1 MAYALYAPCLLIAA
15 ISITLK
21 ENVISTQHLPLVI
34 AGPIVRKVTSNLC
47 YIWVVTSSADAPSLT
62 LSHDEAPID
71 GDRQSETI
79 CVGTHAF
86 IHLLSFSASKPF
98 SDCARISYQLHFDNE
113 EQQARWHKEQQALLY
128 TGQSTL
134 SFHFT
139 ETPKTILHGSCRKP
153 HFHSDD
159 ALAQVDTLHEH
170 AFKQKSSFPDL
181 LLMTGDQIY
190 ADDVAGPML
199 KAIHSV
205 IARLGLFHETLEG
218 AVVSNTQELA
228 THPHGYYEREQ
239 LLPQIS
245 TNTVLSS
252 LFFGAKKKPVFTS
265 VNAQNHL
272 IGSAEIIA
280 MYLLVWSDTLWAE
293 ITIDNDGIPDKYS
306 ATFDK
311 ENEALKGFV
320 KQLPQVRRAL
330 AHIPTYMI
338 FDDHDVTD
346 DWNLTRGWEQEV
358 YGNPL
363 SKRMIGNALIG
374 YLLCQG
380 WGNAPKKVTA
390 LIEKVKQSTGEQG
403 IAQHDEIID
412 DLLDFDQWHYRLD
425 TTPPIEVLD
434 TRTQRWRSESD
445 MNKPSGLMDWEAL
458 CDFQHSIIGKES
470 VIVVSAAPIYGVKVI
485 EAIQKVFT
493 FFGKALTVDAE
504 NWMAHK
510 GTANVMLNIFRHY
523 KTPPEFIILSGDV
536 HYSFVYDVR
545 LRFRRNSPHIT
556 QFTCS
561 GLKNAFPDG
570 LIKWLDRL
578 NRILYRSKSP
588 LNLFTRRRNM
598 SVKAREPSMG
608 YGELFNGCAIGVLKI
623 SHKNTDVQCKALLSN
638 GKEVEFPTSKND

>member
-1 MAYALYAPCLLIAA
+1 M
-15 ISITLK
+15 S
-21 ENVISTQHLPLVI
+21 EESVISTQQLPQVI
-34 AGPIVRKVTSNLC
+34 AGPIVRKVTSNSCHVWL
-47 YIWVVTSSADAPSLT
+47 VSSNADAPSLS
-62 LSHDEAPID
+62 LSH
-71 GDRQSETI
+71 GDSVLAGDSQSDTVR
-79 CVGTHAF
+79 VGKHAF
-86 IHLLSFSASKPF
+86 IHLVTFSASTSF
-98 SDCARISYQLHFDNE
+98 EDRERINYKLIFNDH
-113 EQQARWHKEQQALLY
+113 QQQNAWEKEQRALLY
-128 TGQSTL
+128 KDQASL
-134 SFHFT
+134 SFHYT
-139 ETPKTILHGSCRKP
+139 GTPETILHGSCRKP
-153 HFHSDD
+153 HFHGDD
-159 ALAQVDTLHEH
+159 ALVQVNNLHKI
-170 AFKQKSSFPDL
+170 AFEENASFPDL

-205 IARLGLFHETLEG
+205 IARLGLYHEALEG
-218 AVVSNTQELA
+218 AVVNNTSDLA
-228 THPHGYYEREQ
+228 THEHGFYEREQ
-239 LLPQIS
+239 LLPQIA

-252 LFFGAKKKPVFTS
+252 IFFGAKKKPVFTS

-280 MYLLVWSDTLWAE
+280 MYLLVWSDALWPD
-293 ITIDNDGIPDKYS
+293 IDIDKDGIPEKYN
-306 ATFDK
+306 AIFDK
-311 ENEALKGFV
+311 ENEALTGFV
-320 KQLPQVRRAL
+320 KPLLQVRRAL
-330 AHIPTYMI
+330 AHVPTYMI

-380 WGNAPKKVTA
+380 WGNAPEKVTS
-390 LIEKVKQSTGEQG
+390 LIQKVKASLDEQG
-403 IAQHDEIID
+403 LAAHNEIVDE
-412 DLLDFDQWHYRLD
+412 LLDFDQWHYRID

-434 TRTQRWRSESD
+434 TRTQRWRSESN

-510 GTANVMLNIFRHY
+510 GTANVILNIFRHY

-578 NRILYRSKSP
+578 NRVLYRSKSP
-588 LNLFTRRRNM
+588 LNVFTRRRNM

-623 SHKNTDVQCKALLSN
+623 SQKNTDVQCKALLSN
-638 GKEVEFPTSKND
+638 GKEVEFPTSKDD

>member
-1 MAYALYAPCLLIAA
+1 LALSKGRDVLNGEGSVESVKVGERAYL
-15 ISITLK
+15 
-21 ENVISTQHLPLVI
+21 
-34 AGPIVRKVTSNLC
+34 
-47 YIWVVTSSADAPSLT
+47 
-62 LSHDEAPID
+62 
-71 GDRQSETI
+71 
-79 CVGTHAF
+79 
-86 IHLLSFSASKPF
+86 HLLRFDTEHPFDQNMRIGYELCFENNEHQSRWEEELKP
-98 SDCARISYQLHFDNE
+98 
-113 EQQARWHKEQQALLY
+113 LLY
-128 TGQSTL
+128 QGQSTL

-139 ETPKTILHGSCRKP
+139 KTPTTILHGSCRKP
-153 HFHSDD
+153 HFRGDD
-159 ALAQVDTLHEH
+159 ALTQVDSLHH
-170 AFKQKSSFPDL
+170 TAFTQDTPAPDL

-199 KAIHSV
+199 KAIHCT
-205 IARLGLFHETLEG
+205 IEALGLYHESLEG
-218 AVVSNTQELA
+218 AVVQNTSELA
-228 THPHGYYEREQ
+228 SHQHGFYEREL

-280 MYLLVWSDTLWAE
+280 MYLLVWSQALWSL
-293 ITIDNDGIPDKYS
+293 IKI
-306 ATFDK
+306 DK
-311 ENEALKGFV
+311 EHVDEKYHENFEKEEQALSGFV
-320 KQLPQVRRAL
+320 SSLPKIRRGL

-363 SKRMIGNALIG
+363 SKRMIGNALLG

-380 WGNAPKKVTA
+380 WGNAPKKVA
-390 LIEKVKQSTGEQG
+390 PLIESVVTKYNSGTAKD
-403 IAQHDEIID
+403 HDDLID
-412 DLLDFDQWHYRLD
+412 QLLDFDQWHYRLD

-445 MNKPSGLMDWEAL
+445 LNKPSGLMDWEAL

-485 EAIQKVFT
+485 EAIQKIFT

-510 GTANVMLNIFRHY
+510 GTASVILNIFRHY

-578 NRILYRSKSP
+578 NRVLYRSKSP

-598 SVKAREPSMG
+598 SVKPRHPSMG
-608 YGELFNGCAIGVLKI
+608 YGELFNGCALGVLKI
-623 SHKNTDVQCKALLSN
+623 SHNSTQVQCKALLSN
-638 GKEVEFPTSKND
+638 GKEVEFPPINDD

>member
-1 MAYALYAPCLLIAA
+1 M
-15 ISITLK
+15 T
-21 ENVISTQHLPLVI
+21 STECH
-34 AGPIVRKVTSNLC
+34 
-47 YIWVVTSSADAPSLT
+47 IWVVTSNADSPTLNLSANEVVVS
-62 LSHDEAPID
+62 
-71 GDRQSETI
+71 GNCQRETI
-79 CVGTHAF
+79 RVGKYAF
-86 IHLLSFSASKPF
+86 IHLLSFTSSEPFEDTARIGYSLSF
-98 SDCARISYQLHFDNE
+98 SDDA
-113 EQQARWHKEQQALLY
+113 QQASWENEQRGLLY
-128 TGQSTL
+128 DGQSSL
-134 SFHFT
+134 CFHYT
-139 ETPKTILHGSCRKP
+139 ETPETILHGSCRKP

-159 ALAQVDTLHEH
+159 ALAQVDVLHKN
-170 AFKQKSSFPDL
+170 AFKKQNDFPDL

-205 IARLGLFHETLEG
+205 IDRLGLYHEALEG
-218 AVVSNTQELA
+218 AVVTNTNELA
-228 THPHGYYEREQ
+228 THEHGYYEREQ
-239 LLPQIS
+239 LLPQIA

-252 LFFGAKKKPVFTS
+252 IFFGAKKKPVFTS

-280 MYLLVWSDTLWAE
+280 MYLLVWSDTLWAD
-293 ITIDNDGIPDKYS
+293 INIDKDGIPPKYH
-306 ATFDK
+306 AIFDK
-311 ENEALKGFV
+311 EHEALNGFV

-380 WGNAPKKVTA
+380 WGNAPKKVA
-390 LIEKVKQSTGEQG
+390 PLIAKVQESMGESG
-403 IAQHDEIID
+403 LNSHDEIID

-434 TRTQRWRSESD
+434 TRTQRWRSESN

-510 GTANVMLNIFRHY
+510 GTANVILNIFRHY
-523 KTPPEFIILSGDV
+523 KTPPDFIILSGDV

-578 NRILYRSKSP
+578 NRVLYRSKSP

-598 SVKAREPSMG
+598 SVKAREPSLG

-623 SHKNTDVQCKALLSN
+623 SQKNTDVQCKALLSN
-638 GKEVEFPTSKND
+638 GNEVEFPASKDD

>member
-1 MAYALYAPCLLIAA
+1 MP
-15 ISITLK
+15 
-21 ENVISTQHLPLVI
+21 QVI
-34 AGPIVRKVTSNLC
+34 AGPIVRKVTSTEC
-47 YIWVVTSSADAPSLT
+47 HIWVVTSNADSPTLNLSANEVVVS
-62 LSHDEAPID
+62 
-71 GDRQSETI
+71 GNCQRETI
-79 CVGTHAF
+79 RVGKYAF
-86 IHLLSFSASKPF
+86 IHLLSFTSSEPFEDTARIGYSLFF
-98 SDCARISYQLHFDNE
+98 SDDA
-113 EQQARWHKEQQALLY
+113 QQASWENEQRGLLY
-128 TGQSTL
+128 DGQSSL
-134 SFHFT
+134 CFHYT
-139 ETPKTILHGSCRKP
+139 ETPETILHGSCRKP

-159 ALAQVDTLHEH
+159 ALAQVDVLHKN
-170 AFKQKSSFPDL
+170 AFKKQNDFPDL

-205 IARLGLFHETLEG
+205 IDRLGLYHEALEG
-218 AVVSNTQELA
+218 AVVTNTNELA
-228 THPHGYYEREQ
+228 THEHGYYEREQ
-239 LLPQIS
+239 LLPQIA

-252 LFFGAKKKPVFTS
+252 IFFGAKKKPVFTS

-280 MYLLVWSDTLWAE
+280 MYLLVWSDTLWAD
-293 ITIDNDGIPDKYS
+293 INIDKDGIPPKYH
-306 ATFDK
+306 AIFDK
-311 ENEALKGFV
+311 EHEALNGFV

-380 WGNAPKKVTA
+380 WGNAPKKVA
-390 LIEKVKQSTGEQG
+390 PLIAKVQESMGESG
-403 IAQHDEIID
+403 LNSHDEIID

-434 TRTQRWRSESD
+434 TRTQRWRSESN

-510 GTANVMLNIFRHY
+510 GTANVILNIFRHY
-523 KTPPEFIILSGDV
+523 KTPPDFIILSGDV

-578 NRILYRSKSP
+578 NRVLYRSKSP

-598 SVKAREPSMG
+598 SVKAREPSLG

-623 SHKNTDVQCKALLSN
+623 SQKNTDVQCKALLSN
-638 GKEVEFPTSKND
+638 GKEVEFPASKDD

>member
-1 MAYALYAPCLLIAA
+1 MP
-15 ISITLK
+15 
-21 ENVISTQHLPLVI
+21 QVI
-34 AGPIVRKVTSNLC
+34 AGPIVRKVTSTEC
-47 YIWVVTSSADAPSLT
+47 HIWVVTSNADSPTLNLSANEVVVS
-62 LSHDEAPID
+62 
-71 GDRQSETI
+71 GNCQRETI
-79 CVGTHAF
+79 RVGKYAF
-86 IHLLSFSASKPF
+86 IHLLSFTSSEPFEDTARIGYSLSF
-98 SDCARISYQLHFDNE
+98 SDDA
-113 EQQARWHKEQQALLY
+113 QQASWENEQRGLLY
-128 TGQSTL
+128 DGQSSL
-134 SFHFT
+134 CFHYT
-139 ETPKTILHGSCRKP
+139 ETPETILHGSCRKP

-159 ALAQVDTLHEH
+159 ALAQVDVLHKN
-170 AFKQKSSFPDL
+170 AFKKQNDFPDL

-205 IARLGLFHETLEG
+205 IDRLGLYHEALEG
-218 AVVSNTQELA
+218 AVVTNTNELA
-228 THPHGYYEREQ
+228 THEHGYYEREQ
-239 LLPQIS
+239 LLPQIA

-252 LFFGAKKKPVFTS
+252 IFFGAKKKPVFTS

-280 MYLLVWSDTLWAE
+280 MYLLVWSDTLWAD
-293 ITIDNDGIPDKYS
+293 INIDKDGIPPKYH
-306 ATFDK
+306 AIFDK
-311 ENEALKGFV
+311 EHEALNGFV

-380 WGNAPKKVTA
+380 WGNAPKKVA
-390 LIEKVKQSTGEQG
+390 PLIAKVQESMGESG
-403 IAQHDEIID
+403 LNSHDEIID
-412 DLLDFDQWHYRLD
+412 ELLDFDQWHYRLD

-434 TRTQRWRSESD
+434 TRTQRWRSESN

-510 GTANVMLNIFRHY
+510 GTANVILNIFRHY
-523 KTPPEFIILSGDV
+523 KTPPDFIILSGDV

-578 NRILYRSKSP
+578 NRVLYRSKSP

-598 SVKAREPSMG
+598 SVKAREPSLG

-623 SHKNTDVQCKALLSN
+623 SQKNTDVQCKALLSN
-638 GKEVEFPTSKND
+638 GNEVEFPASKDD

>member
-1 MAYALYAPCLLIAA
+1 M
-15 ISITLK
+15 T
-21 ENVISTQHLPLVI
+21 STECH
-34 AGPIVRKVTSNLC
+34 
-47 YIWVVTSSADAPSLT
+47 IWVVTSNADSPALNLSANEVVVS
-62 LSHDEAPID
+62 
-71 GDRQSETI
+71 GNCQRETI
-79 CVGTHAF
+79 RVGKYAF
-86 IHLLSFSASKPF
+86 IHLLSFTSSEPFEDTARIGYSLSF
-98 SDCARISYQLHFDNE
+98 SDDA
-113 EQQARWHKEQQALLY
+113 QQASWENEQRGLLY
-128 TGQSTL
+128 DGQSSL
-134 SFHFT
+134 CFHYT
-139 ETPKTILHGSCRKP
+139 ETPETILHGSCRKP

-159 ALAQVDTLHEH
+159 ALAQVDVLHKN
-170 AFKQKSSFPDL
+170 AFKKQNDFPDL

-205 IARLGLFHETLEG
+205 IDRLGLYHEALEG
-218 AVVSNTQELA
+218 AVVTNTNELA
-228 THPHGYYEREQ
+228 THEHGYYEREQ
-239 LLPQIS
+239 LLPQIA

-252 LFFGAKKKPVFTS
+252 IFFGAKKKPVFTS

-280 MYLLVWSDTLWAE
+280 MYLLVWSDTLWAD
-293 ITIDNDGIPDKYS
+293 INIDKDGIPPKYH
-306 ATFDK
+306 AIFDK
-311 ENEALKGFV
+311 EHEALNGFV

-380 WGNAPKKVTA
+380 WGNAPKKVA
-390 LIEKVKQSTGEQG
+390 PLIAKVQESMGESG
-403 IAQHDEIID
+403 LNSHDKIID

-434 TRTQRWRSESD
+434 TRTQRWRSESN

-510 GTANVMLNIFRHY
+510 GTANVILNIFRHY
-523 KTPPEFIILSGDV
+523 KTPPDFIILSGDV

-578 NRILYRSKSP
+578 NRVLYRSKSP

-598 SVKAREPSMG
+598 SVKAREPSLG

-623 SHKNTDVQCKALLSN
+623 SQKNTDVQCKALLSN
-638 GKEVEFPTSKND
+638 GKEVEFPASKDD

>member
-1 MAYALYAPCLLIAA
+1 M
-15 ISITLK
+15 T
-21 ENVISTQHLPLVI
+21 STECH
-34 AGPIVRKVTSNLC
+34 
-47 YIWVVTSSADAPSLT
+47 IWVVTSNADSPALNLSANEVVVS
-62 LSHDEAPID
+62 
-71 GDRQSETI
+71 GNCQRETI
-79 CVGTHAF
+79 RVGKYAF
-86 IHLLSFSASKPF
+86 IHLLSFTSSEPFEDTARIGYSLSF
-98 SDCARISYQLHFDNE
+98 SDDA
-113 EQQARWHKEQQALLY
+113 QQASWENEQRGLLY
-128 TGQSTL
+128 DGQSSL
-134 SFHFT
+134 CFHYT
-139 ETPKTILHGSCRKP
+139 ETPETILHGSCRKP

-159 ALAQVDTLHEH
+159 ALAQVDVLHKN
-170 AFKQKSSFPDL
+170 AFKKQNDFPDL

-205 IARLGLFHETLEG
+205 IDRLGLYHEALEG
-218 AVVSNTQELA
+218 AVVTNTNELA
-228 THPHGYYEREQ
+228 THEHGYYEREQ
-239 LLPQIS
+239 LLPQIA

-252 LFFGAKKKPVFTS
+252 IFFGAKKKPVFTS

-280 MYLLVWSDTLWAE
+280 MYLLVWSDTLWAD
-293 ITIDNDGIPDKYS
+293 INIDKDGIPAKYH
-306 ATFDK
+306 AIFDK
-311 ENEALKGFV
+311 EHEALNGFV

-380 WGNAPKKVTA
+380 WGNAPKKVA
-390 LIEKVKQSTGEQG
+390 PLIAKVQESMGESG
-403 IAQHDEIID
+403 LNSHDEIID

-434 TRTQRWRSESD
+434 TRTQRWRSESN

-510 GTANVMLNIFRHY
+510 GTANVILNIFRHY
-523 KTPPEFIILSGDV
+523 KTPPDFIILSGDV

-578 NRILYRSKSP
+578 NRVLYRSKSP

-598 SVKAREPSMG
+598 SVKAREPSLG

-623 SHKNTDVQCKALLSN
+623 SQKNTDVQCKALLSN
-638 GKEVEFPTSKND
+638 GNEVEFPASKDD

>member
-1 MAYALYAPCLLIAA
+1 M
-15 ISITLK
+15 T
-21 ENVISTQHLPLVI
+21 STECH
-34 AGPIVRKVTSNLC
+34 
-47 YIWVVTSSADAPSLT
+47 IWVVTSNADSPALNLSANEVVVS
-62 LSHDEAPID
+62 
-71 GDRQSETI
+71 GNCQRETI
-79 CVGTHAF
+79 RVGKYAF
-86 IHLLSFSASKPF
+86 IHLLSFTSSEPFEDTARIGYSLSF
-98 SDCARISYQLHFDNE
+98 SDDA
-113 EQQARWHKEQQALLY
+113 QQASWENEQRGLLY
-128 TGQSTL
+128 DGQSSL
-134 SFHFT
+134 CFHYT
-139 ETPKTILHGSCRKP
+139 ETPETILHGSCRKP

-159 ALAQVDTLHEH
+159 ALAQVDVLHKN
-170 AFKQKSSFPDL
+170 AFKKQNDFPDL

-205 IARLGLFHETLEG
+205 IDRLGLYHEALEG
-218 AVVSNTQELA
+218 AVVTNTNELA
-228 THPHGYYEREQ
+228 THEHGYYEREQ
-239 LLPQIS
+239 LLPQIA

-252 LFFGAKKKPVFTS
+252 IFFGAKKKPVFTS

-280 MYLLVWSDTLWAE
+280 MYLLVWSDTLWAD
-293 ITIDNDGIPDKYS
+293 INIDKDGIPPKYH
-306 ATFDK
+306 AIFDK
-311 ENEALKGFV
+311 EHEALNGFV

-380 WGNAPKKVTA
+380 WGNAPKKVA
-390 LIEKVKQSTGEQG
+390 PLIAKVQESMGESG
-403 IAQHDEIID
+403 LNSHDEIID

-434 TRTQRWRSESD
+434 TRTQRWRSESN

-458 CDFQHSIIGKES
+458 CDFQHSIIGKKS

-510 GTANVMLNIFRHY
+510 GTANVILNIFRHY
-523 KTPPEFIILSGDV
+523 KTPPDFIILSGDV

-578 NRILYRSKSP
+578 NRVLYRSKSP

-598 SVKAREPSMG
+598 SVKAREPSLG

-623 SHKNTDVQCKALLSN
+623 SQKNTDVQCKALLNN
-638 GKEVEFPTSKND
+638 GKEVEFPASKDD

>member
-1 MAYALYAPCLLIAA
+1 MP
-15 ISITLK
+15 
-21 ENVISTQHLPLVI
+21 QVI
-34 AGPIVRKVTSNLC
+34 AGPIVRKVTSTEC
-47 YIWVVTSSADAPSLT
+47 HIWVVTSNADSPALNLSANEVVVS
-62 LSHDEAPID
+62 
-71 GDRQSETI
+71 GNCQRETI
-79 CVGTHAF
+79 RVGKYAF
-86 IHLLSFSASKPF
+86 IHLLSFTSSEPFEDTARIGYSLSF
-98 SDCARISYQLHFDNE
+98 SDDA
-113 EQQARWHKEQQALLY
+113 QQASWENEQRGLLY
-128 TGQSTL
+128 DGQSSL
-134 SFHFT
+134 CFHYT
-139 ETPKTILHGSCRKP
+139 ETPETILHGSCRKP

-159 ALAQVDTLHEH
+159 ALAQVDVLHKN
-170 AFKQKSSFPDL
+170 AFKKQNDFPDL

-205 IARLGLFHETLEG
+205 IDRLGLYHEALEG
-218 AVVSNTQELA
+218 AVVTNTNELA
-228 THPHGYYEREQ
+228 THEHGYYEREQ
-239 LLPQIS
+239 LLPQIA

-252 LFFGAKKKPVFTS
+252 IFFGAKKKPVFTS

-280 MYLLVWSDTLWAE
+280 MYLLVWSDTLWAD
-293 ITIDNDGIPDKYS
+293 INIDKDGIPPKYH
-306 ATFDK
+306 AIFDK
-311 ENEALKGFV
+311 EHEALNGFV

-380 WGNAPKKVTA
+380 WGNAPKKVA
-390 LIEKVKQSTGEQG
+390 PLIAKVQESMGESG
-403 IAQHDEIID
+403 LNSHDEIID
-412 DLLDFDQWHYRLD
+412 ELLDFDQWHYRLD

-434 TRTQRWRSESD
+434 TRTQRWRSESN

-510 GTANVMLNIFRHY
+510 GTANVILNIFRHY
-523 KTPPEFIILSGDV
+523 KTPPDFIILSGDV

-578 NRILYRSKSP
+578 NRVLYRSKSP

-598 SVKAREPSMG
+598 SVKAREPSLG

-623 SHKNTDVQCKALLSN
+623 SQKNTDVQCKALLSN
-638 GKEVEFPTSKND
+638 GKEVEFPASKDD

>member
-1 MAYALYAPCLLIAA
+1 M
-15 ISITLK
+15 T
-21 ENVISTQHLPLVI
+21 STECH
-34 AGPIVRKVTSNLC
+34 
-47 YIWVVTSSADAPSLT
+47 IWVVTSNADSPALNLSANEVVVS
-62 LSHDEAPID
+62 
-71 GDRQSETI
+71 GNCQRETI
-79 CVGTHAF
+79 RVGKYAF
-86 IHLLSFSASKPF
+86 IHLLSFTSSEPFEDTARIGYSLSF
-98 SDCARISYQLHFDNE
+98 SDDA
-113 EQQARWHKEQQALLY
+113 QQASWENEQRGLLY
-128 TGQSTL
+128 DGQPSL
-134 SFHFT
+134 CFHYT
-139 ETPKTILHGSCRKP
+139 ETPETILHGSCRKP

-159 ALAQVDTLHEH
+159 ALAQVDVLHKN
-170 AFKQKSSFPDL
+170 AFKKQNDFPDL

-205 IARLGLFHETLEG
+205 IDRLGLYHEALEG
-218 AVVSNTQELA
+218 AVVTNTNELA
-228 THPHGYYEREQ
+228 THEHGYYEREQ
-239 LLPQIS
+239 LLPQIA

-252 LFFGAKKKPVFTS
+252 IFFGAKKKPVFTS

-280 MYLLVWSDTLWAE
+280 MYLLVWSDTLWAD
-293 ITIDNDGIPDKYS
+293 INIDKDGIPQKYH
-306 ATFDK
+306 AIFDK
-311 ENEALKGFV
+311 EHEALNGFV

-380 WGNAPKKVTA
+380 WGNAPKKVA
-390 LIEKVKQSTGEQG
+390 PLIAKVQESMGESG
-403 IAQHDEIID
+403 LNSHDEIID

-434 TRTQRWRSESD
+434 TRTQRWRSESN

-510 GTANVMLNIFRHY
+510 GTANVILNIFRHY
-523 KTPPEFIILSGDV
+523 KTPPDFIILSGDV

-578 NRILYRSKSP
+578 NRVLYRSKSP

-598 SVKAREPSMG
+598 SVKAREPSLG

-623 SHKNTDVQCKALLSN
+623 SQKNTDVQCKALLSN
-638 GKEVEFPTSKND
+638 GKEVEFPASKDD

>member
-1 MAYALYAPCLLIAA
+1 M
-15 ISITLK
+15 T
-21 ENVISTQHLPLVI
+21 STECH
-34 AGPIVRKVTSNLC
+34 
-47 YIWVVTSSADAPSLT
+47 IWVVTSNADSPTLNLSANEVVVS
-62 LSHDEAPID
+62 
-71 GDRQSETI
+71 GNCQRETI
-79 CVGTHAF
+79 RVGKYAF
-86 IHLLSFSASKPF
+86 IHLLSFTSSEPFEDTARIGYSLSF
-98 SDCARISYQLHFDNE
+98 SDDA
-113 EQQARWHKEQQALLY
+113 QQASWENEQRGLLY
-128 TGQSTL
+128 DGQSSL
-134 SFHFT
+134 CFHYT
-139 ETPKTILHGSCRKP
+139 ETPETILHGSCRKP

-159 ALAQVDTLHEH
+159 ALAQVDVLHKN
-170 AFKQKSSFPDL
+170 AFKKQDDFPDL

-205 IARLGLFHETLEG
+205 IDRLGLYHEALEG
-218 AVVSNTQELA
+218 AVVTNTNELA
-228 THPHGYYEREQ
+228 THEHGYYEREQ
-239 LLPQIS
+239 LLPQIA

-252 LFFGAKKKPVFTS
+252 IFFGAKKKPVFTS

-280 MYLLVWSDTLWAE
+280 MYLLVWSDTLWAD
-293 ITIDNDGIPDKYS
+293 INIDKDGIPPKYH
-306 ATFDK
+306 AIFDK
-311 ENEALKGFV
+311 EHEALNGFV

-380 WGNAPKKVTA
+380 WGNAPKKVA
-390 LIEKVKQSTGEQG
+390 PLIAKVQESMGESG
-403 IAQHDEIID
+403 LNSHDEIID

-434 TRTQRWRSESD
+434 TRTQRWRSESN

-510 GTANVMLNIFRHY
+510 GTANVILNIFRHY
-523 KTPPEFIILSGDV
+523 KTPPDFIILSGDV

-578 NRILYRSKSP
+578 NRVLYRSKSP

-598 SVKAREPSMG
+598 SVKAREPSLG

-623 SHKNTDVQCKALLSN
+623 SQKNTDVQCKALLSN
-638 GKEVEFPTSKND
+638 GKEVEFPASKDD

>member
-1 MAYALYAPCLLIAA
+1 M
-15 ISITLK
+15 T
-21 ENVISTQHLPLVI
+21 STECH
-34 AGPIVRKVTSNLC
+34 
-47 YIWVVTSSADAPSLT
+47 IWVVTSNADSPALNLSANEVVVS
-62 LSHDEAPID
+62 
-71 GDRQSETI
+71 GNCQRETI
-79 CVGTHAF
+79 RVGKYAF
-86 IHLLSFSASKPF
+86 IHLLSFTSSEPFEDTARIGYSLSF
-98 SDCARISYQLHFDNE
+98 SDDA
-113 EQQARWHKEQQALLY
+113 QQASWENEQRGLLY
-128 TGQSTL
+128 DGQSSL
-134 SFHFT
+134 CFHYT
-139 ETPKTILHGSCRKP
+139 ETPETILHGSCRKP

-159 ALAQVDTLHEH
+159 ALAQVDVLHKN
-170 AFKQKSSFPDL
+170 AFKKENDFPDL

-205 IARLGLFHETLEG
+205 IDRLGLYHEALEG
-218 AVVSNTQELA
+218 AVVTNTNELA
-228 THPHGYYEREQ
+228 THEHGYYEREQ
-239 LLPQIS
+239 LLPQIA

-252 LFFGAKKKPVFTS
+252 IFFGAKKKPVFTS

-280 MYLLVWSDTLWAE
+280 MYLLVWSDTLWAD
-293 ITIDNDGIPDKYS
+293 INIDKDGIPQKYH
-306 ATFDK
+306 AIFDK
-311 ENEALKGFV
+311 EHEALNGFV

-380 WGNAPKKVTA
+380 WGNAPKKVA
-390 LIEKVKQSTGEQG
+390 PLIAKVQESMGESG
-403 IAQHDEIID
+403 LNSHDEIID

-434 TRTQRWRSESD
+434 TRTQRWRSESN

-458 CDFQHSIIGKES
+458 CDFQHSIIGKKS

-510 GTANVMLNIFRHY
+510 GTANVILNIFRHY
-523 KTPPEFIILSGDV
+523 KTPPDFIILSGDV

-578 NRILYRSKSP
+578 NRVLYRSKSP

-598 SVKAREPSMG
+598 SVKAREPSLG

-623 SHKNTDVQCKALLSN
+623 SQKNTDVQCKALLSN
-638 GKEVEFPTSKND
+638 GKEVEFPASKDD

>member
-1 MAYALYAPCLLIAA
+1 M
-15 ISITLK
+15 T
-21 ENVISTQHLPLVI
+21 STECH
-34 AGPIVRKVTSNLC
+34 
-47 YIWVVTSSADAPSLT
+47 IWVVTSNADSPTLNLSANEVVVS
-62 LSHDEAPID
+62 
-71 GDRQSETI
+71 GNCQRETI
-79 CVGTHAF
+79 RVGKYAF
-86 IHLLSFSASKPF
+86 IHLLSFTSSEPFEDTARIGYSLSF
-98 SDCARISYQLHFDNE
+98 SDDA
-113 EQQARWHKEQQALLY
+113 QQASWENEQRGLLY
-128 TGQSTL
+128 DGQSSL
-134 SFHFT
+134 CFHYT
-139 ETPKTILHGSCRKP
+139 ETPETILHGSCRKP

-159 ALAQVDTLHEH
+159 ALAQVDVLHKN
-170 AFKQKSSFPDL
+170 AFKKQNDFPDL

-205 IARLGLFHETLEG
+205 IDRLGLYHEALEG
-218 AVVSNTQELA
+218 AVVTNTNELA
-228 THPHGYYEREQ
+228 THEHGYYEREQ
-239 LLPQIS
+239 LLPQIA

-252 LFFGAKKKPVFTS
+252 IFFGAKKKPVFTS

-280 MYLLVWSDTLWAE
+280 MYLLVWSDTLWAD
-293 ITIDNDGIPDKYS
+293 INIDKDGIPPKYH
-306 ATFDK
+306 AIFDK
-311 ENEALKGFV
+311 EHEALNGFV

-380 WGNAPKKVTA
+380 WGNAPKKVA
-390 LIEKVKQSTGEQG
+390 PLIAKVQKSMGESG
-403 IAQHDEIID
+403 LNSHDEIID

-434 TRTQRWRSESD
+434 TRTQRWRSESN

-510 GTANVMLNIFRHY
+510 GTANVILNIFRHY
-523 KTPPEFIILSGDV
+523 KTPPDFIILSGDV

-578 NRILYRSKSP
+578 NRVLYRSKSP

-598 SVKAREPSMG
+598 SVKAREPSLG

-623 SHKNTDVQCKALLSN
+623 SQKNTDVQCKALLSN
-638 GKEVEFPTSKND
+638 GKEVEFPASKDD

>member
-1 MAYALYAPCLLIAA
+1 
-15 ISITLK
+15 
-21 ENVISTQHLPLVI
+21 LPQVI
-34 AGPIVRKVTSNLC
+34 AGPIVRKVTSTEC
-47 YIWVVTSSADAPSLT
+47 HIWVVTSNADSPTLNLSANEVVVS
-62 LSHDEAPID
+62 
-71 GDRQSETI
+71 GNCQRETI
-79 CVGTHAF
+79 RVGKYAF
-86 IHLLSFSASKPF
+86 IHLLSFTSSEPFEDTARIGYSLSF
-98 SDCARISYQLHFDNE
+98 SDDA
-113 EQQARWHKEQQALLY
+113 QQASWENEQRGLLY
-128 TGQSTL
+128 DGQPSL
-134 SFHFT
+134 CFHYT
-139 ETPKTILHGSCRKP
+139 ETPETILHGSCRKP

-159 ALAQVDTLHEH
+159 ALAQVDVLHKN
-170 AFKQKSSFPDL
+170 AFKKQNDFPDL

-205 IARLGLFHETLEG
+205 IDRLGLYHEALEG
-218 AVVSNTQELA
+218 AVVTNTNELA
-228 THPHGYYEREQ
+228 THEHGYYEREQ
-239 LLPQIS
+239 LLPQIA

-252 LFFGAKKKPVFTS
+252 IFFGAKKKPVFTS

-272 IGSAEIIA
+272 IGSSEIIA
-280 MYLLVWSDTLWAE
+280 MYLLVWSDTLWAD
-293 ITIDNDGIPDKYS
+293 INIDKDGLPPKYH
-306 ATFDK
+306 AIFDK
-311 ENEALKGFV
+311 EHEALNGFV

-380 WGNAPKKVTA
+380 WGNAPKKVA
-390 LIEKVKQSTGEQG
+390 PLIAKVQESMGESG
-403 IAQHDEIID
+403 LNSHDEIID

-434 TRTQRWRSESD
+434 TRTQRWRSESN

-510 GTANVMLNIFRHY
+510 GTANVILNIFRHY
-523 KTPPEFIILSGDV
+523 KTPPDFIILSGDV

-578 NRILYRSKSP
+578 NRVLYRSKSP

-598 SVKAREPSMG
+598 SVKAREPSLG

-623 SHKNTDVQCKALLSN
+623 SQKNTDVQCKALLSN
-638 GKEVEFPTSKND
+638 GNEVEFPASKDD

>member
-1 MAYALYAPCLLIAA
+1 MP
-15 ISITLK
+15 
-21 ENVISTQHLPLVI
+21 QVI
-34 AGPIVRKVTSNLC
+34 AGPIVRKVTSTEC
-47 YIWVVTSSADAPSLT
+47 HIWVVTSNADSPALNLSANEVVVS
-62 LSHDEAPID
+62 
-71 GDRQSETI
+71 GNCQRETI
-79 CVGTHAF
+79 RVGKYAF
-86 IHLLSFSASKPF
+86 IHLLSFTSSEPFEDTARIGYSLSF
-98 SDCARISYQLHFDNE
+98 SDDA
-113 EQQARWHKEQQALLY
+113 QQASWENEQRGLLY
-128 TGQSTL
+128 DGQSSL
-134 SFHFT
+134 CFHYT
-139 ETPKTILHGSCRKP
+139 ETPETILHGSCRKP

-159 ALAQVDTLHEH
+159 ALAQVDVLHEN
-170 AFKQKSSFPDL
+170 AFKKQNDFPDL

-205 IARLGLFHETLEG
+205 IDRLGLYHEALEG
-218 AVVSNTQELA
+218 AVVTNTNELA
-228 THPHGYYEREQ
+228 THEHGYYEREQ
-239 LLPQIS
+239 LLPQIA

-252 LFFGAKKKPVFTS
+252 IFFGAKKKPVFTS

-280 MYLLVWSDTLWAE
+280 MYLLVWSDTLWAD
-293 ITIDNDGIPDKYS
+293 INIDKDGIPPKYH
-306 ATFDK
+306 AIFDK
-311 ENEALKGFV
+311 EHEALNGFV

-380 WGNAPKKVTA
+380 WGNAPKKVA
-390 LIEKVKQSTGEQG
+390 PLIAKVQESMGESG
-403 IAQHDEIID
+403 LNSHDEIID

-434 TRTQRWRSESD
+434 TRTQRWRSESN

-510 GTANVMLNIFRHY
+510 GTANVILNIFRHY
-523 KTPPEFIILSGDV
+523 KTPPDFIILSGDV

-578 NRILYRSKSP
+578 NRVLYRSKSP

-598 SVKAREPSMG
+598 SVKAREPSLG

-623 SHKNTDVQCKALLSN
+623 SQKNTDVQCKALLSN
-638 GKEVEFPTSKND
+638 GNEVEFPASKDD

>member
-1 MAYALYAPCLLIAA
+1 
-15 ISITLK
+15 
-21 ENVISTQHLPLVI
+21 LPQVI
-34 AGPIVRKVTSNLC
+34 AGPIVRKVTSTEC
-47 YIWVVTSSADAPSLT
+47 HIWVVTSNADSPTLNLSANEVVVS
-62 LSHDEAPID
+62 
-71 GDRQSETI
+71 GNCQRETI
-79 CVGTHAF
+79 RVGKYAF
-86 IHLLSFSASKPF
+86 IHLLSFTSSEPFEDTARIGYSLSF
-98 SDCARISYQLHFDNE
+98 SDDA
-113 EQQARWHKEQQALLY
+113 QQASWENEQRGLLY
-128 TGQSTL
+128 DGQSSL
-134 SFHFT
+134 CFHYT
-139 ETPKTILHGSCRKP
+139 ETPETILHGSCRKP

-159 ALAQVDTLHEH
+159 ALAQVDVLHKN
-170 AFKQKSSFPDL
+170 AFKKQNDFPDL

-205 IARLGLFHETLEG
+205 IDRLGLYHEALEG
-218 AVVSNTQELA
+218 AVVTNTNELA
-228 THPHGYYEREQ
+228 THEHGYYEREQ
-239 LLPQIS
+239 LLPQIA

-252 LFFGAKKKPVFTS
+252 IFFGAKKKPVFTS

-280 MYLLVWSDTLWAE
+280 MYLLVWSDTLWAD
-293 ITIDNDGIPDKYS
+293 INIDKDGIPQKYH
-306 ATFDK
+306 AIFDK
-311 ENEALKGFV
+311 EHEALNGFV

-380 WGNAPKKVTA
+380 WGNAPKKVA
-390 LIEKVKQSTGEQG
+390 PLIAKVQESMGESG
-403 IAQHDEIID
+403 LNSHDEIID

-434 TRTQRWRSESD
+434 TRTQRWRSESN

-510 GTANVMLNIFRHY
+510 GTANVILNIFRHY
-523 KTPPEFIILSGDV
+523 KTPPDFIILSGDV

-578 NRILYRSKSP
+578 NRVLYRSKSP

-598 SVKAREPSMG
+598 SVKAREPSLG

-623 SHKNTDVQCKALLSN
+623 SQKNTDVQCKALLSN
-638 GKEVEFPTSKND
+638 GKEVEFPASKDD

>member
-1 MAYALYAPCLLIAA
+1 M
-15 ISITLK
+15 T
-21 ENVISTQHLPLVI
+21 STECH
-34 AGPIVRKVTSNLC
+34 
-47 YIWVVTSSADAPSLT
+47 IWVVTSNADSPALNLSANEVVVS
-62 LSHDEAPID
+62 
-71 GDRQSETI
+71 GNCQRETI
-79 CVGTHAF
+79 RVGKYAF
-86 IHLLSFSASKPF
+86 IHLLSFTSSEPFEDTARIGYSLSF
-98 SDCARISYQLHFDNE
+98 SDDA
-113 EQQARWHKEQQALLY
+113 QQASWENEQRGLLY
-128 TGQSTL
+128 DGQSSL
-134 SFHFT
+134 CFHYT
-139 ETPKTILHGSCRKP
+139 ETPETILHGSCRKP

-159 ALAQVDTLHEH
+159 ALAQVDVLHKN
-170 AFKQKSSFPDL
+170 AFKKQNDFPDL

-205 IARLGLFHETLEG
+205 IDRLGLYHEALEG
-218 AVVSNTQELA
+218 AVVTNTNELA
-228 THPHGYYEREQ
+228 THEHGYYEREQ
-239 LLPQIS
+239 LLPQIA

-252 LFFGAKKKPVFTS
+252 IFFGAKKKPVFTS

-280 MYLLVWSDTLWAE
+280 MYLLVWSDTLWAD
-293 ITIDNDGIPDKYS
+293 INIDKDGIPPKYH
-306 ATFDK
+306 AIFDK
-311 ENEALKGFV
+311 EHEALNGFV

-380 WGNAPKKVTA
+380 WGNAPKKVA
-390 LIEKVKQSTGEQG
+390 PLIAKVQESMGESG
-403 IAQHDEIID
+403 LNSHDEIID

-425 TTPPIEVLD
+425 TAPPIEVLD
-434 TRTQRWRSESD
+434 TRTQRWRSESN

-510 GTANVMLNIFRHY
+510 GTANVILNIFRHY
-523 KTPPEFIILSGDV
+523 KTPPDFIILSGDV

-578 NRILYRSKSP
+578 NRVLYRSKSP

-598 SVKAREPSMG
+598 SVKAREPSLG

-623 SHKNTDVQCKALLSN
+623 SQKNTDVQCKALLSN
-638 GKEVEFPTSKND
+638 GKEVEFPASKDD

>member
-1 MAYALYAPCLLIAA
+1 MP
-15 ISITLK
+15 
-21 ENVISTQHLPLVI
+21 QVI
-34 AGPIVRKVTSNLC
+34 AGPIVRKVTSTEC
-47 YIWVVTSSADAPSLT
+47 HIWVVTSNADSPALNLSANEVVVS
-62 LSHDEAPID
+62 
-71 GDRQSETI
+71 GNCQRETI
-79 CVGTHAF
+79 RVGKYAF
-86 IHLLSFSASKPF
+86 IHLLSFTSSEPFEDTARIGYSLSF
-98 SDCARISYQLHFDNE
+98 SDDA
-113 EQQARWHKEQQALLY
+113 QQASWENEQRGLLY
-128 TGQSTL
+128 DGQSSL
-134 SFHFT
+134 CFHYT
-139 ETPKTILHGSCRKP
+139 ETPETILHGSCRKP

-159 ALAQVDTLHEH
+159 ALAQVDVLHKN
-170 AFKQKSSFPDL
+170 AFKKQNDFPDL

-205 IARLGLFHETLEG
+205 IDRLGLYHEALEG
-218 AVVSNTQELA
+218 AVVTNTNELA
-228 THPHGYYEREQ
+228 THEHGYYEREQ
-239 LLPQIS
+239 LLPQIA

-252 LFFGAKKKPVFTS
+252 IFFGAKKKPVFTS

-280 MYLLVWSDTLWAE
+280 MYLLVWSDTLWAD
-293 ITIDNDGIPDKYS
+293 INIDKDGIPQKYH
-306 ATFDK
+306 AIFDK
-311 ENEALKGFV
+311 EHEALNGFV

-380 WGNAPKKVTA
+380 WGNAPKKVA
-390 LIEKVKQSTGEQG
+390 PLIAKVQKSMGESG
-403 IAQHDEIID
+403 LNSHDEIID

-434 TRTQRWRSESD
+434 TRTQRWRSESN

-510 GTANVMLNIFRHY
+510 GTANVILNIFRHY
-523 KTPPEFIILSGDV
+523 KTPPDFIILSGDV

-578 NRILYRSKSP
+578 NRVLYRSKSP

-598 SVKAREPSMG
+598 SVKAREPSLG

-623 SHKNTDVQCKALLSN
+623 SQKNTDVQCKALLSN
-638 GKEVEFPTSKND
+638 GNEVEFPASKDD

>member
-1 MAYALYAPCLLIAA
+1 M
-15 ISITLK
+15 S
-21 ENVISTQHLPLVI
+21 EESVISTQQLPQVI
-34 AGPIVRKVTSNLC
+34 AGPIVRKVTSNSCHVWL
-47 YIWVVTSSADAPSLT
+47 VSSNADAPSLS
-62 LSHDEAPID
+62 LSH
-71 GDRQSETI
+71 GDSVLAGDSQSDTVR
-79 CVGTHAF
+79 VGKHAF
-86 IHLLSFSASKPF
+86 IHLVTFSASTSF
-98 SDCARISYQLHFDNE
+98 EDRERINYKLIFNDH
-113 EQQARWHKEQQALLY
+113 QQQNAWEKEQRALLY
-128 TGQSTL
+128 KDQASL
-134 SFHFT
+134 SFHYT
-139 ETPKTILHGSCRKP
+139 GTPETILHGSCRKP
-153 HFHSDD
+153 HFHGDD
-159 ALAQVDTLHEH
+159 ALVQVDNLHKI
-170 AFKQKSSFPDL
+170 AFEEKASFPDL

-199 KAIHSV
+199 KAIHCV
-205 IARLGLFHETLEG
+205 IARLGLYHEALEG
-218 AVVSNTQELA
+218 AVVNNTSDLA
-228 THPHGYYEREQ
+228 THEHGFYEREQ
-239 LLPQIS
+239 LLPQIA

-252 LFFGAKKKPVFTS
+252 IFFGAKKKPVFTS

-280 MYLLVWSDTLWAE
+280 MYLLVWSDTLWPD
-293 ITIDNDGIPDKYS
+293 IVIDKDGIPEKYN
-306 ATFDK
+306 AIFDK
-311 ENEALKGFV
+311 ENEALTGFV
-320 KQLPQVRRAL
+320 KPLLQVRRAL
-330 AHIPTYMI
+330 AHVPTYMI

-380 WGNAPKKVTA
+380 WGNAPEKVTS
-390 LIEKVKQSTGEQG
+390 LIQKVKASLDKQG
-403 IAQHDEIID
+403 LAAHNGIVDE
-412 DLLDFDQWHYRLD
+412 LLDFDQWHYRID

-434 TRTQRWRSESD
+434 TRTQRWRSESN

-510 GTANVMLNIFRHY
+510 GTANVILNIFRHY

-578 NRILYRSKSP
+578 NRVLYRSKSP
-588 LNLFTRRRNM
+588 LNVFTRRRNM

-608 YGELFNGCAIGVLKI
+608 YGGLFNGCAIGVLKI
-623 SHKNTDVQCKALLSN
+623 SQKNTDVQCKALLSN
-638 GKEVEFPTSKND
+638 GKEVEFPTSKDD

>member
-1 MAYALYAPCLLIAA
+1 MP
-15 ISITLK
+15 
-21 ENVISTQHLPLVI
+21 QVI
-34 AGPIVRKVTSNLC
+34 AGPIVRKVTSTEC
-47 YIWVVTSSADAPSLT
+47 HIWVVTSNADSPTLNLSANEVVVS
-62 LSHDEAPID
+62 
-71 GDRQSETI
+71 GNCQRETI
-79 CVGTHAF
+79 RVGKYAF
-86 IHLLSFSASKPF
+86 IHLLSFTSSEPFEDTARIGYSLSF
-98 SDCARISYQLHFDNE
+98 SDDA
-113 EQQARWHKEQQALLY
+113 QQASWENEQRGLLY
-128 TGQSTL
+128 DGQSSL
-134 SFHFT
+134 CFHYT
-139 ETPKTILHGSCRKP
+139 ETPETILHGSCRKP

-159 ALAQVDTLHEH
+159 ALAQVDVLHKN
-170 AFKQKSSFPDL
+170 AFKKQNDFPDL

-205 IARLGLFHETLEG
+205 IDRLGLYHEALEG
-218 AVVSNTQELA
+218 AVVTNTNELA
-228 THPHGYYEREQ
+228 THEHGYYEREQ
-239 LLPQIS
+239 LLPQIA

-252 LFFGAKKKPVFTS
+252 IFFGAKKKPVFTS

-280 MYLLVWSDTLWAE
+280 MYLLVWSDTLWAD
-293 ITIDNDGIPDKYS
+293 INIDKDGIPPKYH
-306 ATFDK
+306 AIFDK
-311 ENEALKGFV
+311 EHESLNGFV

-380 WGNAPKKVTA
+380 WGNAPKKVA
-390 LIEKVKQSTGEQG
+390 PLIAKVQESMGESG
-403 IAQHDEIID
+403 LNSHDEIID

-434 TRTQRWRSESD
+434 TRTQRWRSESN

-510 GTANVMLNIFRHY
+510 GTANVILNIFRHY
-523 KTPPEFIILSGDV
+523 KTPPDFIILSGDV

-578 NRILYRSKSP
+578 NRVLYRSKSP

-598 SVKAREPSMG
+598 SVKAREPSLG

-623 SHKNTDVQCKALLSN
+623 SQKNTDVQCKALLSN
-638 GKEVEFPTSKND
+638 GKEVEFPASKDD

>member
-1 MAYALYAPCLLIAA
+1 MP
-15 ISITLK
+15 
-21 ENVISTQHLPLVI
+21 QVI
-34 AGPIVRKVTSNLC
+34 AGPIVRKVTSTEC
-47 YIWVVTSSADAPSLT
+47 HIWVVTSNADSPALNLSANEVVVS
-62 LSHDEAPID
+62 
-71 GDRQSETI
+71 GNCQRETI
-79 CVGTHAF
+79 RVGKYAF
-86 IHLLSFSASKPF
+86 IHLLSFTSSEPFKDTARIGYSLSF
-98 SDCARISYQLHFDNE
+98 SDDA
-113 EQQARWHKEQQALLY
+113 QQASWEDEQRGLLY
-128 TGQSTL
+128 DGQSSL
-134 SFHFT
+134 CFHYT
-139 ETPKTILHGSCRKP
+139 ETPETILHGSCRKP

-159 ALAQVDTLHEH
+159 ALAQVDVLHKN
-170 AFKQKSSFPDL
+170 AFKKQNDFPDL

-205 IARLGLFHETLEG
+205 IDRLGLYHEALEG
-218 AVVSNTQELA
+218 AVVTNTNELA
-228 THPHGYYEREQ
+228 THEHGYYEREQ
-239 LLPQIS
+239 LLPQIA

-252 LFFGAKKKPVFTS
+252 IFFGAKKKPVFTS

-280 MYLLVWSDTLWAE
+280 MYLLVWSDTLWAD
-293 ITIDNDGIPDKYS
+293 INIDKDGIPPKYH
-306 ATFDK
+306 AIFDK
-311 ENEALKGFV
+311 EHEALNGFV

-380 WGNAPKKVTA
+380 WGNAPKKVA
-390 LIEKVKQSTGEQG
+390 PLIAKVQESMGESG
-403 IAQHDEIID
+403 LNSHDEIID

-434 TRTQRWRSESD
+434 TRTQRWRSESN

-510 GTANVMLNIFRHY
+510 GTANVILNIFRHY
-523 KTPPEFIILSGDV
+523 KTPPDFIILSGDV

-578 NRILYRSKSP
+578 NRVLYRSKSP

-598 SVKAREPSMG
+598 SVKAREPSLG

-623 SHKNTDVQCKALLSN
+623 SQKNTDVQCKALLSN
-638 GKEVEFPTSKND
+638 GKEVEFPASKDD

>member
-1 MAYALYAPCLLIAA
+1 MP
-15 ISITLK
+15 
-21 ENVISTQHLPLVI
+21 QVI
-34 AGPIVRKVTSNLC
+34 AGPIVRKVTSTEC
-47 YIWVVTSSADAPSLT
+47 HIWVVTSNADSPALNLSANEVVVS
-62 LSHDEAPID
+62 
-71 GDRQSETI
+71 GNCQRETI
-79 CVGTHAF
+79 RVGKYAF
-86 IHLLSFSASKPF
+86 IHLLSFTSSEPFKDTARIGYSLSF
-98 SDCARISYQLHFDNE
+98 SDDA
-113 EQQARWHKEQQALLY
+113 QQASWENEQRGLLY
-128 TGQSTL
+128 DGQSSL
-134 SFHFT
+134 CFHYT
-139 ETPKTILHGSCRKP
+139 ETPETILHGSCRKP

-159 ALAQVDTLHEH
+159 ALAQVDVLHKN
-170 AFKQKSSFPDL
+170 AFKKENDFPDL

-205 IARLGLFHETLEG
+205 IDRLGLYHEALEG
-218 AVVSNTQELA
+218 AVVTNTNELA
-228 THPHGYYEREQ
+228 THEHGYYEREQ
-239 LLPQIS
+239 LLPQIA

-252 LFFGAKKKPVFTS
+252 IFFGAKKKPVFTS

-280 MYLLVWSDTLWAE
+280 MYLLVWSDTLWAD
-293 ITIDNDGIPDKYS
+293 INIDKDGIPPKYH
-306 ATFDK
+306 AIFDK
-311 ENEALKGFV
+311 EHEALNGFV

-380 WGNAPKKVTA
+380 WGNAPKKVA
-390 LIEKVKQSTGEQG
+390 PLIAKVQESMGESG
-403 IAQHDEIID
+403 LNSHDEIID

-434 TRTQRWRSESD
+434 TRTQRWRSESN

-510 GTANVMLNIFRHY
+510 GTANVILNIFRHY
-523 KTPPEFIILSGDV
+523 KTPPDFIILSGDV

-578 NRILYRSKSP
+578 NRVLYRSKSP

-598 SVKAREPSMG
+598 SVKAREPSLG

-623 SHKNTDVQCKALLSN
+623 SQKTTDVQCKALLSN
-638 GKEVEFPTSKND
+638 GKEVEFPASKDD

>member
-1 MAYALYAPCLLIAA
+1 MP
-15 ISITLK
+15 
-21 ENVISTQHLPLVI
+21 QVI
-34 AGPIVRKVTSNLC
+34 AGPIVRKVTSTEC
-47 YIWVVTSSADAPSLT
+47 HIWVVTSNADSPTLNLSANEVVVS
-62 LSHDEAPID
+62 
-71 GDRQSETI
+71 GNCQRETI
-79 CVGTHAF
+79 RVGKYAF
-86 IHLLSFSASKPF
+86 IHLLSFTSSEPFEDTARIGYSLSF
-98 SDCARISYQLHFDNE
+98 SDDA
-113 EQQARWHKEQQALLY
+113 QQASWENEQRGLLY
-128 TGQSTL
+128 DGQSSL
-134 SFHFT
+134 CFHYT
-139 ETPKTILHGSCRKP
+139 ETPETILHGSCRKP

-159 ALAQVDTLHEH
+159 ALAQVDVLHKN
-170 AFKQKSSFPDL
+170 AFKKQNDFPDL

-205 IARLGLFHETLEG
+205 IDRLGLYHEALEG
-218 AVVSNTQELA
+218 AVVTNTNELA
-228 THPHGYYEREQ
+228 THEHGYYEREQ
-239 LLPQIS
+239 LLPQIA

-252 LFFGAKKKPVFTS
+252 IFFGAKKKPVFTS

-272 IGSAEIIA
+272 IGSSEIIA
-280 MYLLVWSDTLWAE
+280 MYLLVWSDTLWAD
-293 ITIDNDGIPDKYS
+293 INIDKDGLPPKYH
-306 ATFDK
+306 AIFDK
-311 ENEALKGFV
+311 EHEALNGFV

-380 WGNAPKKVTA
+380 WGNAPKKVA
-390 LIEKVKQSTGEQG
+390 PLIAKVQESMGESG
-403 IAQHDEIID
+403 LNSHDEIID

-434 TRTQRWRSESD
+434 TRTQRWRSESN

-510 GTANVMLNIFRHY
+510 GTANVILNIFRHY
-523 KTPPEFIILSGDV
+523 KTPPDFIILSGDV

-578 NRILYRSKSP
+578 NRVLYRSKSP

-598 SVKAREPSMG
+598 SVKAREPSLG

-623 SHKNTDVQCKALLSN
+623 SQKNTDVQCKALLNN
-638 GKEVEFPTSKND
+638 GKEVEFPASKDD

>member
-1 MAYALYAPCLLIAA
+1 MP
-15 ISITLK
+15 
-21 ENVISTQHLPLVI
+21 QVI
-34 AGPIVRKVTSNLC
+34 AGPIVRKVTSTEC
-47 YIWVVTSSADAPSLT
+47 HIWVVTSNADSPTLNLSANEVVVS
-62 LSHDEAPID
+62 
-71 GDRQSETI
+71 GNCQRETI
-79 CVGTHAF
+79 RVGKYAF
-86 IHLLSFSASKPF
+86 IHLLSFTSSEPFEDTARIGYSLSF
-98 SDCARISYQLHFDNE
+98 SDDA
-113 EQQARWHKEQQALLY
+113 QQASWEDEQRGLLY
-128 TGQSTL
+128 DGQSSL
-134 SFHFT
+134 CFHYT
-139 ETPKTILHGSCRKP
+139 ETPETILHGSCRKP

-159 ALAQVDTLHEH
+159 ALAQVDVLHKN
-170 AFKQKSSFPDL
+170 AFKKENDFPDL

-205 IARLGLFHETLEG
+205 IDRLGLYHEALEG
-218 AVVSNTQELA
+218 AVVTNTNELA
-228 THPHGYYEREQ
+228 THEHGYYEREQ
-239 LLPQIS
+239 LLPQIA

-252 LFFGAKKKPVFTS
+252 IFFGAKKKPVFTS

-280 MYLLVWSDTLWAE
+280 MYLLVWSDTLWAD
-293 ITIDNDGIPDKYS
+293 INIDKDGIPPKYH
-306 ATFDK
+306 AIFDK
-311 ENEALKGFV
+311 EHEALNGFV

-380 WGNAPKKVTA
+380 WGNAPKKVA
-390 LIEKVKQSTGEQG
+390 PLIAKVQESMGESG
-403 IAQHDEIID
+403 LNSHDEIID
-412 DLLDFDQWHYRLD
+412 ELLDFDQWHYRLD

-434 TRTQRWRSESD
+434 TRTQRWRSESN

-510 GTANVMLNIFRHY
+510 GTANVILNIFRHY
-523 KTPPEFIILSGDV
+523 KTPPDFIILSGDV

-578 NRILYRSKSP
+578 NRVLYRSKSP

-598 SVKAREPSMG
+598 SVKARCTP
-608 YGELFNGCAIGVLKI
+608 
-623 SHKNTDVQCKALLSN
+623 AL
-638 GKEVEFPTSKND
+638 

>member
-1 MAYALYAPCLLIAA
+1 MP
-15 ISITLK
+15 
-21 ENVISTQHLPLVI
+21 QVI
-34 AGPIVRKVTSNLC
+34 AGPIVRKVTSTEC
-47 YIWVVTSSADAPSLT
+47 HIWVVTSNADSPALNLSANEVVVS
-62 LSHDEAPID
+62 
-71 GDRQSETI
+71 GNCQRETI
-79 CVGTHAF
+79 RVGKYAF
-86 IHLLSFSASKPF
+86 IHLLSFTSSEPFEDTARIGYSLSF
-98 SDCARISYQLHFDNE
+98 SDDA
-113 EQQARWHKEQQALLY
+113 QQASWENEQRGLLY
-128 TGQSTL
+128 DGQSSL
-134 SFHFT
+134 CFHYT
-139 ETPKTILHGSCRKP
+139 ETPETILHGSCRKP

-159 ALAQVDTLHEH
+159 ALAQVDVLHKN
-170 AFKQKSSFPDL
+170 AFKKQNDFPDL

-205 IARLGLFHETLEG
+205 IDRLGLYHEALEG
-218 AVVSNTQELA
+218 AVVTNTNELA
-228 THPHGYYEREQ
+228 THEHGYYEREQ
-239 LLPQIS
+239 LLPQIA

-252 LFFGAKKKPVFTS
+252 IFFGAKKKPVFTS

-280 MYLLVWSDTLWAE
+280 MYLLVWSDTLWAD
-293 ITIDNDGIPDKYS
+293 INIDKDGIPPKYH
-306 ATFDK
+306 AIFDK
-311 ENEALKGFV
+311 EHESLNGFV

-380 WGNAPKKVTA
+380 WGNAPKKVA
-390 LIEKVKQSTGEQG
+390 PLIAKVQESMGESG
-403 IAQHDEIID
+403 LNSHDEIID

-434 TRTQRWRSESD
+434 TRTQRWRSESN

-510 GTANVMLNIFRHY
+510 GTANVILNIFRHY
-523 KTPPEFIILSGDV
+523 KTPPDFIILSGDV

-578 NRILYRSKSP
+578 NRVLYRSKSP

-598 SVKAREPSMG
+598 SVKAREPSLG

-623 SHKNTDVQCKALLSN
+623 SQKNTDVQCKALLSN
-638 GKEVEFPTSKND
+638 GKEVEFPASKDD

>member
-1 MAYALYAPCLLIAA
+1 MP
-15 ISITLK
+15 
-21 ENVISTQHLPLVI
+21 QVI
-34 AGPIVRKVTSNLC
+34 AGPIVRKVTSTEC
-47 YIWVVTSSADAPSLT
+47 HIWVVTSNADSPALNLSANEVVVS
-62 LSHDEAPID
+62 
-71 GDRQSETI
+71 GNCQRETI
-79 CVGTHAF
+79 RVGKYAF
-86 IHLLSFSASKPF
+86 IHLLSFTSSEPFEDTARIGYSLSF
-98 SDCARISYQLHFDNE
+98 SDDA
-113 EQQARWHKEQQALLY
+113 QQASWEVEQRGLLY
-128 TGQSTL
+128 DGQSSL
-134 SFHFT
+134 CFHYT
-139 ETPKTILHGSCRKP
+139 ETPETILHGSCRKP

-159 ALAQVDTLHEH
+159 ALAQVDVLHKN
-170 AFKQKSSFPDL
+170 AFKKQNDFPDL

-205 IARLGLFHETLEG
+205 IDRLGLYHEALEG
-218 AVVSNTQELA
+218 AVVTNTNELA
-228 THPHGYYEREQ
+228 THEHGYYEREQ
-239 LLPQIS
+239 LLPQIA

-252 LFFGAKKKPVFTS
+252 IFFGAKKKPVFTS

-280 MYLLVWSDTLWAE
+280 MYLLVWSDTLWAD
-293 ITIDNDGIPDKYS
+293 INIDKDGIPPKYH
-306 ATFDK
+306 AIFDK
-311 ENEALKGFV
+311 EHEALNGFV

-380 WGNAPKKVTA
+380 WGNAPKKVA
-390 LIEKVKQSTGEQG
+390 PLIAKVQESMGESG
-403 IAQHDEIID
+403 LKSHDEIID

-434 TRTQRWRSESD
+434 TRTQRWRSESN

-510 GTANVMLNIFRHY
+510 GTANVILNIFRHY
-523 KTPPEFIILSGDV
+523 KTPPDFIILSGDV

-578 NRILYRSKSP
+578 NRVLYRSKSP

-598 SVKAREPSMG
+598 SVKAREPSLG

-623 SHKNTDVQCKALLSN
+623 SQKNTDVQCKALLSN
-638 GKEVEFPTSKND
+638 GKEVEFPASKDD

>member
-1 MAYALYAPCLLIAA
+1 MP
-15 ISITLK
+15 
-21 ENVISTQHLPLVI
+21 QVI
-34 AGPIVRKVTSNLC
+34 AGPIVRKVTSTEC
-47 YIWVVTSSADAPSLT
+47 HIWVVTSNADSPALNLSANEVVVS
-62 LSHDEAPID
+62 
-71 GDRQSETI
+71 GNCQRETI
-79 CVGTHAF
+79 RVGKYAF
-86 IHLLSFSASKPF
+86 IHLLSFTSSEPFEDTARIGYSLSF
-98 SDCARISYQLHFDNE
+98 SDDA
-113 EQQARWHKEQQALLY
+113 QQASWENEQRGLLY
-128 TGQSTL
+128 DGQSSL
-134 SFHFT
+134 CFHYT
-139 ETPKTILHGSCRKP
+139 ETPETILHGSCRKP

-159 ALAQVDTLHEH
+159 ALAQVDVLHKN
-170 AFKQKSSFPDL
+170 AFKKQNDFPDL

-205 IARLGLFHETLEG
+205 IDRLGLYHEALEG
-218 AVVSNTQELA
+218 AVVTNTNELA
-228 THPHGYYEREQ
+228 THEHGYYEREQ
-239 LLPQIS
+239 LLPQIA

-252 LFFGAKKKPVFTS
+252 IFFGAKKKPVFTS

-280 MYLLVWSDTLWAE
+280 MYLLVWSDTLWAD
-293 ITIDNDGIPDKYS
+293 INIDKDGIPPKYH
-306 ATFDK
+306 AIFDK
-311 ENEALKGFV
+311 EHESLNGFV

-380 WGNAPKKVTA
+380 WGNAPKKVA
-390 LIEKVKQSTGEQG
+390 PLIAKVQESMGESG
-403 IAQHDEIID
+403 LNSHDEIID
-412 DLLDFDQWHYRLD
+412 ELLDFDQWHYRLD

-434 TRTQRWRSESD
+434 TRTQRWRSESN

-510 GTANVMLNIFRHY
+510 GTANVILNIFRHY
-523 KTPPEFIILSGDV
+523 KTPPDFIILSGDV

-578 NRILYRSKSP
+578 NRVLYRSKSP

-598 SVKAREPSMG
+598 SVKAREPSLG

-623 SHKNTDVQCKALLSN
+623 SQKNTDVQCKALLSN
-638 GKEVEFPTSKND
+638 GKEVEFPASKDD

>member
-1 MAYALYAPCLLIAA
+1 M
-15 ISITLK
+15 T
-21 ENVISTQHLPLVI
+21 STECH
-34 AGPIVRKVTSNLC
+34 
-47 YIWVVTSSADAPSLT
+47 IWVVTSNADSPALNLSANEVVVS
-62 LSHDEAPID
+62 
-71 GDRQSETI
+71 GNCQRETI
-79 CVGTHAF
+79 RVGKYAF
-86 IHLLSFSASKPF
+86 IHLLSFTSSEPFEDTARIGYSLSF
-98 SDCARISYQLHFDNE
+98 SDDA
-113 EQQARWHKEQQALLY
+113 QQASWENEQRGLLY
-128 TGQSTL
+128 DGQSSL
-134 SFHFT
+134 CFHYT
-139 ETPKTILHGSCRKP
+139 ETPETILHGSCRKP

-159 ALAQVDTLHEH
+159 ALAQVDVLHKN
-170 AFKQKSSFPDL
+170 AFKKQNDFPDL

-205 IARLGLFHETLEG
+205 IDRLGLYHEALEG
-218 AVVSNTQELA
+218 AVVTNTNELA
-228 THPHGYYEREQ
+228 THEHGYYEREQ
-239 LLPQIS
+239 LLPQIA

-252 LFFGAKKKPVFTS
+252 IFFGAKKKPVFTS

-280 MYLLVWSDTLWAE
+280 MYLLVWSDTLWAD
-293 ITIDNDGIPDKYS
+293 INIDKDGIPPKYH
-306 ATFDK
+306 AIFDK
-311 ENEALKGFV
+311 EHEALNGFV

-380 WGNAPKKVTA
+380 WGNAPKKVA
-390 LIEKVKQSTGEQG
+390 PLIAKVQESMGESG
-403 IAQHDEIID
+403 LNSHDEIID

-434 TRTQRWRSESD
+434 TRTQRWRSESN

-510 GTANVMLNIFRHY
+510 GTANVILNIFRHY
-523 KTPPEFIILSGDV
+523 KTPPDFIILSGDV

-578 NRILYRSKSP
+578 NRVLYRSKSP

-598 SVKAREPSMG
+598 SVKAREPSLG

-623 SHKNTDVQCKALLSN
+623 SQKNTDVQCKALLSN
-638 GKEVEFPTSKND
+638 GNEVEFPASKDD

>member
-1 MAYALYAPCLLIAA
+1 MP
-15 ISITLK
+15 
-21 ENVISTQHLPLVI
+21 QVI
-34 AGPIVRKVTSNLC
+34 AGPIVRKVTSTEC
-47 YIWVVTSSADAPSLT
+47 HIWVVTSNADSPTLNLSANEVVVS
-62 LSHDEAPID
+62 
-71 GDRQSETI
+71 GNCQRETI
-79 CVGTHAF
+79 RVGKYAF
-86 IHLLSFSASKPF
+86 IHLLSFTSSEPFEDTARIGYSLSF
-98 SDCARISYQLHFDNE
+98 SDDA
-113 EQQARWHKEQQALLY
+113 QQASWENEQRGLLY
-128 TGQSTL
+128 DGQPSL
-134 SFHFT
+134 CFHYT
-139 ETPKTILHGSCRKP
+139 ETPETILHGSCRKP

-159 ALAQVDTLHEH
+159 ALAQVDVLHKN
-170 AFKQKSSFPDL
+170 AFKKQNDFPDL

-205 IARLGLFHETLEG
+205 IDRLGLYHEALEG
-218 AVVSNTQELA
+218 AVVTNTNELA
-228 THPHGYYEREQ
+228 THEHGYYEREQ
-239 LLPQIS
+239 LLPQIA

-252 LFFGAKKKPVFTS
+252 IFFGAKKKPVFTS

-280 MYLLVWSDTLWAE
+280 MYLLVWSDTLWAD
-293 ITIDNDGIPDKYS
+293 INIDKDGIPPKYH
-306 ATFDK
+306 AIFDK
-311 ENEALKGFV
+311 EHESLNGFV

-380 WGNAPKKVTA
+380 WGNAPKKVA
-390 LIEKVKQSTGEQG
+390 PLIAKVQESMGESG
-403 IAQHDEIID
+403 LNSHDEIID
-412 DLLDFDQWHYRLD
+412 ELLDFDQWHYRLD

-434 TRTQRWRSESD
+434 TRTQRWRSESN

-510 GTANVMLNIFRHY
+510 GTANVILNIFRHY
-523 KTPPEFIILSGDV
+523 KTPPDFIILSGDV

-578 NRILYRSKSP
+578 NRVLYRSKSP

-598 SVKAREPSMG
+598 SVKAREPSLG

-623 SHKNTDVQCKALLSN
+623 SQKNTDVQCKALLSN
-638 GKEVEFPTSKND
+638 GKEVEFPASKDD

>member
-1 MAYALYAPCLLIAA
+1 M
-15 ISITLK
+15 T
-21 ENVISTQHLPLVI
+21 STECH
-34 AGPIVRKVTSNLC
+34 
-47 YIWVVTSSADAPSLT
+47 IWVVTSNADSPTLNLSANEVVVS
-62 LSHDEAPID
+62 
-71 GDRQSETI
+71 GNCQRETI
-79 CVGTHAF
+79 RVGKYAF
-86 IHLLSFSASKPF
+86 IHLLSFTSSERFEDTARIGYSLSF
-98 SDCARISYQLHFDNE
+98 SDDA
-113 EQQARWHKEQQALLY
+113 QQASWENEQRGLLY
-128 TGQSTL
+128 DGQSSL
-134 SFHFT
+134 CFHYT
-139 ETPKTILHGSCRKP
+139 ETPETILHGSCRKP

-159 ALAQVDTLHEH
+159 ALAQVDVLHKN
-170 AFKQKSSFPDL
+170 AFKKQNDFPDL

-199 KAIHSV
+199 KAIHNV
-205 IARLGLFHETLEG
+205 IDRLGLYHEALEG
-218 AVVSNTQELA
+218 AVITNTNELA
-228 THPHGYYEREQ
+228 THEHGYYEREQ
-239 LLPQIS
+239 LLPQIA

-252 LFFGAKKKPVFTS
+252 IFFGAKKKPVFTS

-280 MYLLVWSDTLWAE
+280 MYLLVWSDTLWTD
-293 ITIDNDGIPDKYS
+293 INIDKDGIPQKYH
-306 ATFDK
+306 AIFDK
-311 ENEALKGFV
+311 EHEALNGFV

-380 WGNAPKKVTA
+380 WGNAPKKVA
-390 LIEKVKQSTGEQG
+390 PLIAKVQKSMGESG
-403 IAQHDEIID
+403 LNSHDEIID

-434 TRTQRWRSESD
+434 TRTQRWRSESN

-510 GTANVMLNIFRHY
+510 GTANVILNIFRHY
-523 KTPPEFIILSGDV
+523 KTPPDFIILSGDV

-578 NRILYRSKSP
+578 NRVLYRSKSP

-598 SVKAREPSMG
+598 SVKAREPSLG

-623 SHKNTDVQCKALLSN
+623 SQKNTDVQCKALLSN
-638 GKEVEFPTSKND
+638 GKEVEFPASKDD

>member
-1 MAYALYAPCLLIAA
+1 MP
-15 ISITLK
+15 
-21 ENVISTQHLPLVI
+21 QVI
-34 AGPIVRKVTSNLC
+34 AGPIVRKVTSTEC
-47 YIWVVTSSADAPSLT
+47 HIWVVTSNADSPALNLSANEVVVS
-62 LSHDEAPID
+62 
-71 GDRQSETI
+71 GNCQRETI
-79 CVGTHAF
+79 RVGKYAF
-86 IHLLSFSASKPF
+86 IHLLSFTSSEPFKDTARIGYSLSF
-98 SDCARISYQLHFDNE
+98 SDDA
-113 EQQARWHKEQQALLY
+113 QQASWENEQRGLLY
-128 TGQSTL
+128 DGQSSL
-134 SFHFT
+134 CFHYT
-139 ETPKTILHGSCRKP
+139 ETPETILHGSCRKP

-159 ALAQVDTLHEH
+159 ALAQVDVLHKN
-170 AFKQKSSFPDL
+170 AFKKQNDFPDL

-205 IARLGLFHETLEG
+205 IDRLGLYHEALEG
-218 AVVSNTQELA
+218 AVVTNTNELA
-228 THPHGYYEREQ
+228 THEHGYYEREQ
-239 LLPQIS
+239 LLPQIA

-252 LFFGAKKKPVFTS
+252 IFFGAKKKPVFTS

-280 MYLLVWSDTLWAE
+280 MYLLVWSDTLWAD
-293 ITIDNDGIPDKYS
+293 INIDKDGIPPKYH
-306 ATFDK
+306 AIFDK
-311 ENEALKGFV
+311 EHEALNGFV

-380 WGNAPKKVTA
+380 WGNAPKKVA
-390 LIEKVKQSTGEQG
+390 PLIAKVQESMGESG
-403 IAQHDEIID
+403 LNSHDEIID

-434 TRTQRWRSESD
+434 TRTQRWRSESN

-510 GTANVMLNIFRHY
+510 GTANVILNIFRHY
-523 KTPPEFIILSGDV
+523 KTPPDFIILSGDV

-578 NRILYRSKSP
+578 NRVLYRSKSP

-598 SVKAREPSMG
+598 SVKAREPSLG

-623 SHKNTDVQCKALLSN
+623 SQKNTDVQCKALLSN
-638 GKEVEFPTSKND
+638 GKEVEFPASKDD

>member
-1 MAYALYAPCLLIAA
+1 
-15 ISITLK
+15 
-21 ENVISTQHLPLVI
+21 
-34 AGPIVRKVTSNLC
+34 VTSTEC
-47 YIWVVTSSADAPSLT
+47 HIWVVTSNADSPTLNLSANEVVVS
-62 LSHDEAPID
+62 
-71 GDRQSETI
+71 GNCQRETI
-79 CVGTHAF
+79 RVGKYAF
-86 IHLLSFSASKPF
+86 IHLLSFTSSEPFEDTARIGYSLSF
-98 SDCARISYQLHFDNE
+98 SDDA
-113 EQQARWHKEQQALLY
+113 QQASWENEQRGLLY
-128 TGQSTL
+128 DGQPSL
-134 SFHFT
+134 CFHYT
-139 ETPKTILHGSCRKP
+139 ETPETILHGSCRKP

-159 ALAQVDTLHEH
+159 ALAQVDVLHKN
-170 AFKQKSSFPDL
+170 AFKKQNDFPDL

-205 IARLGLFHETLEG
+205 IDRLGLYHEALEG
-218 AVVSNTQELA
+218 AVVTNTNELA
-228 THPHGYYEREQ
+228 THEHGYYEREQ
-239 LLPQIS
+239 LLPQIA

-252 LFFGAKKKPVFTS
+252 IFFGAKKKPVFTS

-280 MYLLVWSDTLWAE
+280 MYLLVWSDTLWAD
-293 ITIDNDGIPDKYS
+293 INIDKDGIPQKYH
-306 ATFDK
+306 AIFDK
-311 ENEALKGFV
+311 EHEALNGFV

-380 WGNAPKKVTA
+380 WGNAPKKVA
-390 LIEKVKQSTGEQG
+390 PLIAKVQESMGESG
-403 IAQHDEIID
+403 LNSHDEIID

-434 TRTQRWRSESD
+434 TRTQRWRSESN

-510 GTANVMLNIFRHY
+510 GTANVILNIFRHY
-523 KTPPEFIILSGDV
+523 KTPPDFIILSGDV

-578 NRILYRSKSP
+578 NRVLYRSKSP

-598 SVKAREPSMG
+598 SVKAREPSLG

-623 SHKNTDVQCKALLSN
+623 SQKNTDVQCKALLSN
-638 GKEVEFPTSKND
+638 GNEVEFPASKDD

>member
-1 MAYALYAPCLLIAA
+1 MP
-15 ISITLK
+15 
-21 ENVISTQHLPLVI
+21 QVI
-34 AGPIVRKVTSNLC
+34 AGPIVRKVTSTEC
-47 YIWVVTSSADAPSLT
+47 HIWVVTSNADSPTLNLSANEVVVS
-62 LSHDEAPID
+62 
-71 GDRQSETI
+71 GNCQRETI
-79 CVGTHAF
+79 RVGKYAF
-86 IHLLSFSASKPF
+86 IHLLSFTSSEPFEDTARIGYSLSF
-98 SDCARISYQLHFDNE
+98 SDDA
-113 EQQARWHKEQQALLY
+113 QQASWENEQRGLLY
-128 TGQSTL
+128 DGQPSL
-134 SFHFT
+134 CFHYT
-139 ETPKTILHGSCRKP
+139 ETPETILHGSCRKP

-159 ALAQVDTLHEH
+159 ALAQVDVLHKN
-170 AFKQKSSFPDL
+170 AFKKQNDFPDL

-205 IARLGLFHETLEG
+205 IDRLGLYHEALEG
-218 AVVSNTQELA
+218 AVVTNTNELA
-228 THPHGYYEREQ
+228 THEHGYYEREQ
-239 LLPQIS
+239 LLPQIA

-252 LFFGAKKKPVFTS
+252 IFFGAKKKPVFTS

-280 MYLLVWSDTLWAE
+280 MYLLVWSDTLWAD
-293 ITIDNDGIPDKYS
+293 INIDKDGIPQKYH
-306 ATFDK
+306 AIFDK
-311 ENEALKGFV
+311 EHEALNGFV

-380 WGNAPKKVTA
+380 WGNAPKKVA
-390 LIEKVKQSTGEQG
+390 PLIAKVQESMGESG
-403 IAQHDEIID
+403 LNSHDEIID

-434 TRTQRWRSESD
+434 TRTQRWRSESN

-510 GTANVMLNIFRHY
+510 GTANVILNIFRHY
-523 KTPPEFIILSGDV
+523 KTPPDFIILSGDV

-578 NRILYRSKSP
+578 NRVLYRSKSP

-598 SVKAREPSMG
+598 SVKAREPSLG

-623 SHKNTDVQCKALLSN
+623 SQKNTDVQCKALLSN
-638 GKEVEFPTSKND
+638 GKEVEFPASKDD

>member
-1 MAYALYAPCLLIAA
+1 M
-15 ISITLK
+15 T
-21 ENVISTQHLPLVI
+21 STECH
-34 AGPIVRKVTSNLC
+34 
-47 YIWVVTSSADAPSLT
+47 IWVVTSNADSPTLNLSAN
-62 LSHDEAPID
+62 EVVVI
-71 GDRQSETI
+71 GNCQRETI
-79 CVGTHAF
+79 RVGKYAF
-86 IHLLSFSASKPF
+86 IHLLSFTSSEPFEDTARIGYSLSF
-98 SDCARISYQLHFDNE
+98 SDDA
-113 EQQARWHKEQQALLY
+113 QQASWENEQRGLLY
-128 TGQSTL
+128 DGQSSL
-134 SFHFT
+134 CFHYT
-139 ETPKTILHGSCRKP
+139 ETPETILHGSCRKP

-159 ALAQVDTLHEH
+159 ALAQVDVLHKN
-170 AFKQKSSFPDL
+170 AFKKQNDFPDL

-205 IARLGLFHETLEG
+205 IDRLGLYHEALEG
-218 AVVSNTQELA
+218 AVVTNTNELA
-228 THPHGYYEREQ
+228 THEHGYYEREQ
-239 LLPQIS
+239 LLPQIA

-252 LFFGAKKKPVFTS
+252 IFFGAKKKPVFTS

-280 MYLLVWSDTLWAE
+280 MYLLVWSDTLWAD
-293 ITIDNDGIPDKYS
+293 INIDKDGILPKYH
-306 ATFDK
+306 AIFDK
-311 ENEALKGFV
+311 EHEALNGFV

-380 WGNAPKKVTA
+380 WGNAPKKVA
-390 LIEKVKQSTGEQG
+390 PLIAKVQESMGESG
-403 IAQHDEIID
+403 LNSHDEIID
-412 DLLDFDQWHYRLD
+412 ELLDFDQWHYRLD

-434 TRTQRWRSESD
+434 TRTQRWRSESN

-510 GTANVMLNIFRHY
+510 GTANVILNIFRHY
-523 KTPPEFIILSGDV
+523 KTPPDFIILSGDV

-578 NRILYRSKSP
+578 NRVLYRSKSP

-598 SVKAREPSMG
+598 SVKAREPSLG

-623 SHKNTDVQCKALLSN
+623 SQKNTDVQCKALLSN
-638 GKEVEFPTSKND
+638 GKEVEFPASKDD

>member
-1 MAYALYAPCLLIAA
+1 
-15 ISITLK
+15 
-21 ENVISTQHLPLVI
+21 LPQVI
-34 AGPIVRKVTSNLC
+34 AGPIVRKVTSTEC
-47 YIWVVTSSADAPSLT
+47 HIWVVTSNADSPTLNLSANEVVVS
-62 LSHDEAPID
+62 
-71 GDRQSETI
+71 GNCQRETI
-79 CVGTHAF
+79 RVGKYAF
-86 IHLLSFSASKPF
+86 IHLLSFTSSEPFEDTARIGYSLSF
-98 SDCARISYQLHFDNE
+98 SDDA
-113 EQQARWHKEQQALLY
+113 QQASWENEQRGLLY
-128 TGQSTL
+128 DGQPSL
-134 SFHFT
+134 CFHYT
-139 ETPKTILHGSCRKP
+139 ETPETILHGSCRKP

-159 ALAQVDTLHEH
+159 ALAQVDVLHKN
-170 AFKQKSSFPDL
+170 AFKKQNDFPDL

-205 IARLGLFHETLEG
+205 IDRLGLYHEALEG
-218 AVVSNTQELA
+218 AVVTNTNELA
-228 THPHGYYEREQ
+228 THEHGYYEREQ
-239 LLPQIS
+239 LLPQIA

-252 LFFGAKKKPVFTS
+252 IFFGAKKKPVFTS

-280 MYLLVWSDTLWAE
+280 MYLLVWSDTLWAD
-293 ITIDNDGIPDKYS
+293 INIDKDGIPPKYH
-306 ATFDK
+306 AIFDK
-311 ENEALKGFV
+311 EHESLNGFV

-380 WGNAPKKVTA
+380 WGNAPKKVA
-390 LIEKVKQSTGEQG
+390 PLIAKVQESMGESG
-403 IAQHDEIID
+403 LNSHDEIID

-434 TRTQRWRSESD
+434 TRTQRWRSESN

-510 GTANVMLNIFRHY
+510 GTANVILNIFRHY
-523 KTPPEFIILSGDV
+523 KTPPDFIILSGDV

-578 NRILYRSKSP
+578 NRVLYRSKSP

-598 SVKAREPSMG
+598 SVKAREPSLG

-623 SHKNTDVQCKALLSN
+623 SQKNTDVQCKALLSN
-638 GKEVEFPTSKND
+638 GKEVEFPASKDD

>member
-1 MAYALYAPCLLIAA
+1 M
-15 ISITLK
+15 T
-21 ENVISTQHLPLVI
+21 STECH
-34 AGPIVRKVTSNLC
+34 
-47 YIWVVTSSADAPSLT
+47 IWVVTSNADSPTLNLSANEVVVS
-62 LSHDEAPID
+62 
-71 GDRQSETI
+71 GNCQRETI
-79 CVGTHAF
+79 RVGKYAF
-86 IHLLSFSASKPF
+86 IHLLSFTSSEPFEDTARIGYSLSF
-98 SDCARISYQLHFDNE
+98 SDDA
-113 EQQARWHKEQQALLY
+113 QQASWENEQRGLLY
-128 TGQSTL
+128 DGQPSL
-134 SFHFT
+134 CFHYT
-139 ETPKTILHGSCRKP
+139 ETPETILHGSCRKP

-159 ALAQVDTLHEH
+159 ALAQVDVLHKN
-170 AFKQKSSFPDL
+170 AFKKQNDFPDL

-205 IARLGLFHETLEG
+205 IDRLGLYHEALEG
-218 AVVSNTQELA
+218 AVVTNTNELA
-228 THPHGYYEREQ
+228 THEHGYYEREQ
-239 LLPQIS
+239 LLPQIA

-252 LFFGAKKKPVFTS
+252 IFFGAKKKPVFTS

-280 MYLLVWSDTLWAE
+280 MYLLVWSDTLWAD
-293 ITIDNDGIPDKYS
+293 INIDKDGIPQKYH
-306 ATFDK
+306 AIFDK
-311 ENEALKGFV
+311 EHEALNGFV

-380 WGNAPKKVTA
+380 WGNAPKKVA
-390 LIEKVKQSTGEQG
+390 PLIAKVQESMGESG
-403 IAQHDEIID
+403 LNSHDEIID

-434 TRTQRWRSESD
+434 TRTQRWRSESN

-510 GTANVMLNIFRHY
+510 GTANVILNIFRHY
-523 KTPPEFIILSGDV
+523 KTPPDFIILSGDV

-578 NRILYRSKSP
+578 NRVLYRSKSP

-598 SVKAREPSMG
+598 SVKAREPSLG

-623 SHKNTDVQCKALLSN
+623 SQKTTDVQCKALLSN
-638 GKEVEFPTSKND
+638 GNEVEFPASKDD

>member
-1 MAYALYAPCLLIAA
+1 MP
-15 ISITLK
+15 
-21 ENVISTQHLPLVI
+21 QVI
-34 AGPIVRKVTSNLC
+34 AGPIVRKVTSTEC
-47 YIWVVTSSADAPSLT
+47 HIWVVTSNADSPALNLSANEVVVS
-62 LSHDEAPID
+62 
-71 GDRQSETI
+71 GNCQRETI
-79 CVGTHAF
+79 RVGKYAF
-86 IHLLSFSASKPF
+86 IHLLSFTSSEPFEDTARIGYSLSF
-98 SDCARISYQLHFDNE
+98 SDDA
-113 EQQARWHKEQQALLY
+113 QQASWENEQRGLLY
-128 TGQSTL
+128 DGQSSL
-134 SFHFT
+134 CFHYT
-139 ETPKTILHGSCRKP
+139 ETPETILHGSCRKP

-159 ALAQVDTLHEH
+159 ALAQVDVLHKN
-170 AFKQKSSFPDL
+170 AFKKQNDFPDL

-205 IARLGLFHETLEG
+205 IDRLGLYHEALEG
-218 AVVSNTQELA
+218 AVVTNTNELA
-228 THPHGYYEREQ
+228 THEHGYYEREQ
-239 LLPQIS
+239 LLPQIA

-252 LFFGAKKKPVFTS
+252 IFFGAKKKPVFTS

-280 MYLLVWSDTLWAE
+280 MYLLVWSDTLWAD
-293 ITIDNDGIPDKYS
+293 INIDKDGIPQKYH
-306 ATFDK
+306 AIFDK
-311 ENEALKGFV
+311 EHEALNGFV

-380 WGNAPKKVTA
+380 WGNAPKKVA
-390 LIEKVKQSTGEQG
+390 PLIAKVQESMGESG
-403 IAQHDEIID
+403 LNSHDELID

-434 TRTQRWRSESD
+434 TRTQRWRSESN

-510 GTANVMLNIFRHY
+510 GTANVILNIFRHY
-523 KTPPEFIILSGDV
+523 KTPPDFIILSGDV

-578 NRILYRSKSP
+578 NRVLYRSKSP

-598 SVKAREPSMG
+598 SVKAREPSLG

-623 SHKNTDVQCKALLSN
+623 SQKNTDVQCKALLSN
-638 GKEVEFPTSKND
+638 GKEVEFPASKDD

>member
-1 MAYALYAPCLLIAA
+1 M
-15 ISITLK
+15 T
-21 ENVISTQHLPLVI
+21 STECH
-34 AGPIVRKVTSNLC
+34 
-47 YIWVVTSSADAPSLT
+47 IWVVTSNADSPTLNLSANEVVVS
-62 LSHDEAPID
+62 
-71 GDRQSETI
+71 GNCQRETI
-79 CVGTHAF
+79 RVGKYAF
-86 IHLLSFSASKPF
+86 IHLLSFTSSEPFEDTARIGYSLSF
-98 SDCARISYQLHFDNE
+98 SDDA
-113 EQQARWHKEQQALLY
+113 QQASWENEQRGLLY
-128 TGQSTL
+128 DGQSSL
-134 SFHFT
+134 CFHYT
-139 ETPKTILHGSCRKP
+139 ETPETILHGSCRKP

-159 ALAQVDTLHEH
+159 ALAQVDVLHKN
-170 AFKQKSSFPDL
+170 AFKKENDFPDL

-205 IARLGLFHETLEG
+205 IDRLGLYHEALEG
-218 AVVSNTQELA
+218 AVVTNTNELA
-228 THPHGYYEREQ
+228 THEHGYYEREQ
-239 LLPQIS
+239 LLPQIA

-252 LFFGAKKKPVFTS
+252 IFFGAKKKPVFTS

-280 MYLLVWSDTLWAE
+280 MYLLVWSDTLWAD
-293 ITIDNDGIPDKYS
+293 INIDKDGIPPKYH
-306 ATFDK
+306 AIFDK
-311 ENEALKGFV
+311 EHESLNGFV

-380 WGNAPKKVTA
+380 WGNAPKKVA
-390 LIEKVKQSTGEQG
+390 PLIAKVQESMGESG
-403 IAQHDEIID
+403 LNSHDEIID
-412 DLLDFDQWHYRLD
+412 ELLDFDQWHYRLD

-434 TRTQRWRSESD
+434 TRTQRWRSESN

-510 GTANVMLNIFRHY
+510 GTANVILNIFRHY
-523 KTPPEFIILSGDV
+523 KTPPDFIILSGDV

-578 NRILYRSKSP
+578 NRVLYRSKSP

-598 SVKAREPSMG
+598 SVKAREPSLG

-623 SHKNTDVQCKALLSN
+623 SQKNTDVQCKALLSN
-638 GKEVEFPTSKND
+638 GKEVEFPASKDD

>member
-1 MAYALYAPCLLIAA
+1 MP
-15 ISITLK
+15 
-21 ENVISTQHLPLVI
+21 QVI
-34 AGPIVRKVTSNLC
+34 AGPIVRKVTSTEC
-47 YIWVVTSSADAPSLT
+47 HIWVVTSNADSPALNLSANEVVVS
-62 LSHDEAPID
+62 
-71 GDRQSETI
+71 GNCQRETI
-79 CVGTHAF
+79 RVGKYAF
-86 IHLLSFSASKPF
+86 IHLLSFTSSEPFEDTARIGYSLSF
-98 SDCARISYQLHFDNE
+98 SDDA
-113 EQQARWHKEQQALLY
+113 QQASWENEQRGLLY
-128 TGQSTL
+128 DGQSSL
-134 SFHFT
+134 CFHYT
-139 ETPKTILHGSCRKP
+139 ETPETILHGSCRKP

-159 ALAQVDTLHEH
+159 ALAQVDVLHKN
-170 AFKQKSSFPDL
+170 AFKKQNDFPDL

-205 IARLGLFHETLEG
+205 IDRLGLYHEALEG
-218 AVVSNTQELA
+218 AVVTNTNELA
-228 THPHGYYEREQ
+228 THEHGYYEREQ
-239 LLPQIS
+239 LLPQIA

-252 LFFGAKKKPVFTS
+252 IFFGAKKKPVFTS

-280 MYLLVWSDTLWAE
+280 MYLLVWSDTLWAD
-293 ITIDNDGIPDKYS
+293 INIDKDGIPPKYH
-306 ATFDK
+306 AIFDK
-311 ENEALKGFV
+311 EHQALNGFV

-380 WGNAPKKVTA
+380 WGNAPKKVA
-390 LIEKVKQSTGEQG
+390 PLIAKVQESMGESG
-403 IAQHDEIID
+403 LNSHDEIID

-434 TRTQRWRSESD
+434 TRTQRWRSESN

-510 GTANVMLNIFRHY
+510 GTANVILNIFRHY
-523 KTPPEFIILSGDV
+523 KTPPDFIILSGDV

-578 NRILYRSKSP
+578 NRVLYRSKSP

-598 SVKAREPSMG
+598 SVKAREPSLG

-623 SHKNTDVQCKALLSN
+623 SQKNTDVQCKALLSN
-638 GKEVEFPTSKND
+638 GKEVEFPASKDD